1 MGIRCLNKFL
11 KKECTSSINTI
22 GLDSLYGK
30 KIVIDAN
37 IYMFD
42 FAINNELIESFY
54 KMISLFRYYNIT
66 PIYVFDGKTNIN
78 KVETLEKRRKDKEIA
93 ENKYNEMLLTK
104 DPRDQDMIALQKK
117 FTRITKSQYDE
128 VKQLMTYMGVNYID
142 AEYEGDEICAYL
154 VLSNQV
160 HGCLSEDTDMFVYGC
175 NNIFKSL
182 DLMNDTV
189 TRYNLNNIL
198 YNLNINDD
206 NFKQLCVISGTDYNK
221 NSKGFHYY
229 YNVYKKYISTPNN
242 CDTFYEWLF
251 YNNYNYD
258 FNDLLRVYSMY
269 TRKKVFENTTNIKNL
284 KNNKIK
290 RNELKILLKKH
301 NFIFID

>member
-1 MGIRCLNKFL
+1 
-11 KKECTSSINTI
+11 
-22 GLDSLYGK
+22 
-30 KIVIDAN
+30 
-37 IYMFD
+37 
-42 FAINNELIESFY
+42 
-54 KMISLFRYYNIT
+54 
-66 PIYVFDGKTNIN
+66 
-78 KVETLEKRRKDKEIA
+78 
-93 ENKYNEMLLTK
+93 
-104 DPRDQDMIALQKK
+104 
-117 FTRITKSQYDE
+117 
-128 VKQLMTYMGVNYID
+128 
-142 AEYEGDEICAYL
+142 
-154 VLSNQV
+154 
-160 HGCLSEDTDMFVYGC
+160 
-175 NNIFKSL
+175 
-182 DLMNDTV
+182 
-189 TRYNLNNIL
+189 
-198 YNLNINDD
+198 NLNINDD